1 MGTKVVYGA
10 WKKNK
15 KSTGEEMKIRMKL
28 INLQGNKALVNSD
41 HISIEV
47 WKGLAEFDGLD
58 ERQCSNITTIAREEQ
73 ERFFNSS
80 ISQRIDDLEKLNE
93 QRFQEK

>member
-10 WKKNK
+10 WKFKK
-15 KSTGEEMKIRMKL
+15 KSTEEMKIRM
-28 INLQGNKALVNSD
+28 
-41 HISIEV
+41 
-47 WKGLAEFDGLD
+47 D